1 MDKQDATGNV
11 PRSTRKELISNGT
24 VSIGSCGTDLVIVLE
39 WLSNDLVT

>member
-11 PRSTRKELISNGT
+11 PRSTRKELSPNGT

-39 WLSNDLVT
+39 RFGNGLVT